1 MKTLQGLLLIAVIG
15 AGLGQED
22 YLYDDFGAEEAA
34 GTEAPAP
41 ATVTPPKFDVEEQTF
56 NVTLG
61 EDASIPC
68 TGADESQ
75 VTLVEKAPVED
86 PTNFIMMS
94 MDDMFLVPN
103 AEERYAFAAKTFTI
117 KGVLKTDSAL
127 YRCVYQYGQQQRVT
141 LTHRLDVQYP
151 AAMLKPCDS
160 PPCSTTQYVK
170 EGEVTKVQC
179 RASGNPKPK
188 ITWTKMETEEVVGTG
203 ESVAL
208 PEATEV
214 TPGKYLCTAH
224 NGIGEDA
231 SVIRDVR
238 LSKAPVVEA
247 VESVVRSGVGAASE
261 LQCRVKAEPR
271 ESPVTWQREG
281 QDLQVETEATME
293 GDAHVYTLSLASV
306 TEAELGNYT
315 CTASNDLGTA
325 EADFE
330 LTDVPSDPVVNAD
343 PSGADFTAFA
353 LTWTTET
360 FYPVETVELVYRL
373 VKFNESSEEPGEWMN
388 ITKTADDLVEE
399 SNEANVRT
407 FKEKFENL
415 EKDSDYEGFISA
427 ANSVDK
433 TASIKFNFET
443 LAPAPT
449 TAAPTTTTT
458 AATTRPPQKRVTAK
472 DGSSR
477 KQAKQASFAPIAS
490 PTSASL
496 VLSLALAACLA
507 Y

>member
-1 MKTLQGLLLIAVIG
+1 
-15 AGLGQED
+15 
-22 YLYDDFGAEEAA
+22 
-34 GTEAPAP
+34 
-41 ATVTPPKFDVEEQTF
+41 
-56 NVTLG
+56 
-61 EDASIPC
+61 
-68 TGADESQ
+68 
-75 VTLVEKAPVED
+75 
-86 PTNFIMMS
+86 
-94 MDDMFLVPN
+94 
-103 AEERYAFAAKTFTI
+103 
-117 KGVLKTDSAL
+117 
-127 YRCVYQYGQQQRVT
+127 
-141 LTHRLDVQYP
+141 
-151 AAMLKPCDS
+151 
-160 PPCSTTQYVK
+160 
-170 EGEVTKVQC
+170 
-179 RASGNPKPK
+179 
-188 ITWTKMETEEVVGTG
+188 
-203 ESVAL
+203 
-208 PEATEV
+208 
-214 TPGKYLCTAH
+214 
-224 NGIGEDA
+224 
-231 SVIRDVR
+231 VR

-293 GDAHVYTLSLASV
+293 GDAHVYTLSLSSV

-315 CTASNDLGTA
+315 CTASNELGTA

-343 PSGADFTAFA
+343 PSGADFTAFT

-399 SNEANVRT
+399 SNEANLRT

-427 ANSVDK
+427 ANSVEK
-433 TASIKFNFET
+433 TASIKFTFET
-443 LAPAPT
+443 LAP
-449 TAAPTTTTT
+449 
-458 AATTRPPQKRVTAK
+458 

-477 KQAKQASFAPIAS
+477 KQAKQASFAPIAA